1 MEETKKSFSELVDE
15 PVEVEQEVVSDAVE
29 LPKEDTEVAVE
40 PEDKETDA
48 PVAEGAPEVTEQDEV
63 VTEETTEAPESS
75 EVIEEDTTEV
85 VEKSAN
91 QDDQAEDDTKDPEE
105 SDKEDSEDED
115 SDDEAEDNKDEDI
128 KKSFEAGREAGFS
141 ESQSIV
147 DELKSRV
154 SELEAQLVVKK
165 SAEEVPAEEATP
177 VEVETPVVDESVA
190 VEEAPVVEPEA
201 PAEPEVAE
209 QEVADDADN
218 DLSTESKAI
227 TEAPAEDAST
237 TDVDGEEVNF
247 VARGDNEPADEPE
260 EAEAPEEEP
269 AEDVASREEQEAK
282 VKAFVEGADERFLQI
297 AGKLSMNDRQEYT
310 RSLMKL
316 RGGSGSS
323 ADIDVITKISGRV
336 K

>member
-15 PVEVEQEVVSDAVE
+15 PVEVEQEVVSDAVD
-29 LPKEDTEVAVE
+29 LPKEDAEVAVE
-40 PEDKETDA
+40 PEVKETDA
-48 PVAEGAPEVTEQDEV
+48 PVAEDAPEVTEPDEV
-63 VTEETTEAPESS
+63 V
-75 EVIEEDTTEV
+75 EEDTTEV

-91 QDDQAEDDTKDPEE
+91 QDDKAEDDTKDPDD

-115 SDDEAEDNKDEDI
+115 KDDETEDDKDEDI
-128 KKSFEAGREAGFS
+128 KKSFDAGREAGVS

-154 SELEAQLVVKK
+154 AELEAQLVVKK

-177 VEVETPVVDESVA
+177 VEAETPVADEPVA

-260 EAEAPEEEP
+260 ETEAPEEGP
-269 AEDVASREEQEAK
+269 AEDVANREEQEAK